1 MLCSHADFSE
11 IWPTYNPPG
20 YFGYWLSL
28 LLRGMAVIGPF
39 TQRIWRTH
47 CCILDSTRHS
57 CFVSSRFRGWWI
69 WHAAFTLVPTCAV
82 WRSSSEQL
90 DGVHLSLW
98 SSLTRHEMQQLLVK
112 DESTSC
118 SQQGTLK
125 LSGLG
130 SASVFGS
137 EDVRVDILKVV
148 TTWKNNVGFENST
161 YFL

>member
-1 MLCSHADFSE
+1 
-11 IWPTYNPPG
+11 
-20 YFGYWLSL
+20 
-28 LLRGMAVIGPF
+28 
-39 TQRIWRTH
+39 
-47 CCILDSTRHS
+47 
-57 CFVSSRFRGWWI
+57 
-69 WHAAFTLVPTCAV
+69 
-82 WRSSSEQL
+82 
-90 DGVHLSLW
+90 
-98 SSLTRHEMQQLLVK
+98 MQQLLVK

-148 TTWKNNVGFENST
+148 TTWKNNVGFENAT